1 MAKQLKSHSIYFF
14 RYKNP
19 AGKGK
24 LKVWDTAPL
33 IIPLEITRKSL
44 LAVNLHWIP
53 SNQRA
58 DFVDF
63 LMKYFASGKLG
74 NKKMQR
80 TRLYYNFVKAGKV
93 RWAMVAIRRY
103 HLSRI
108 TNLQEVK
115 KELWPK
121 VLGQRKYKA
130 KFKYDSWTKNL
141 TRGFRKP
148 VK

>member
-1 MAKQLKSHSIYFF
+1 MAKQLKDDAIYFF

-24 LKVWDTAPL
+24 LHVWDTAPL
-33 IIPLEITRKSL
+33 VIPLDVTRKSL
-44 LAVNLHWIP
+44 LAVNLHWIK

-63 LMKYFASGKLG
+63 LMKYFGQAKLG
-74 NKKMQR
+74 KKR
-80 TRLYYNFVKAGKV
+80 IKRSKLYYSFVKAGKV
-93 RWAMVAIRRY
+93 KWALVAIRRY
-103 HLSRI
+103 HISRI
-108 TNLQEVK
+108 TGLTEVK
-115 KELWPK
+115 KEQWPK
-121 VLGQRKYKA
+121 VLGIRKYRA
-130 KFKYDSWTKNL
+130 KFKYDSWVKNL

>member
-1 MAKQLKSHSIYFF
+1 MAKQLKNDAIYFF

-24 LKVWDTAPL
+24 LGIWDTAPL
-33 IIPLEITRKSL
+33 IIPLDITSKSL
-44 LAVNLHWIP
+44 LAINLHWIK
-53 SNQRA
+53 SNQRS
-58 DFVDF
+58 DFVEF
-63 LMKYFASGKLG
+63 LMKYFEQGKLG
-74 NKKMQR
+74 KKRITR

-93 RWAMVAIRRY
+93 KWALIAVRRY

-108 TNLQEVK
+108 TGLTEIK
-115 KELWPK
+115 KEQWPK
-121 VLGQRKYKA
+121 VLGTRKYRS
-130 KFKYDSWTKNL
+130 KFKYDSWVKNL